1 MTQPGAVCVSRR
13 ASVKMVL
20 EETQRWTPGIG
31 DPTIMGWVTVAACA
45 FAVFVFVRGARLVF
59 IIVRVTSF
67 HHVDLMPYMCIGGW
81 RLHWILELGGVVCIA
96 LAVLARTQHLGIFN
110 LRI

>member
-1 MTQPGAVCVSRR
+1 
-13 ASVKMVL
+13 MVL
-20 EETQRWTPGIG
+20 EEAQRWTPGIG

-67 HHVDLMPYMCIGGW
+67 HHVDLMPYMCSGAGGSIGFSNSAAW
-81 RLHWILELGGVVCIA
+81 RA
-96 LAVLARTQHLGIFN
+96 LPWRCLRALSTLAFLT
-110 LRI
+110 

>member
-1 MTQPGAVCVSRR
+1 
-13 ASVKMVL
+13 MVL

-31 DPTIMGWVTVAACA
+31 DPTMMEWVTVAACV
-45 FAVFVFVRGARLVF
+45 FAVFMFVRGASLVF

-67 HHVDLMPYMCIGGW
+67 HHVDLMLHMEIGGW
-81 RLHWILELGGVVCIA
+81 RLHWILELGGIACIA
-96 LAVLARTQHLGIFN
+96 LTVLARTQQLGIFN